1 MLGPFFSVVELL
13 NVFSVSIF
21 VLQLKIV
28 TNNKNTESAILIFLI
43 LVYFIG

>member
-1 MLGPFFSVVELL
+1 MPSPFFSIVGLL

-28 TNNKNTESAILIFLI
+28 ANNKNTESAILIFLI